1 MMRRSIVI
9 SALMFVCSLAASA
22 QSKGEVPSWVNGYF
36 QEVDNSY
43 IEVVSAVGYNEE
55 NARNKAAEIIVDR
68 RSLATG
74 RQVNVQVR
82 NGDIL
87 VSGSDDLEVKSRVID
102 EYREYLPSGETRVY
116 LLVQTAKNPTYQLE
130 NVNVTER
137 YPFSARVFV
146 PGMAQI
152 HKGSTM
158 KGALFIGGEVLAVGG
173 IVVAE
178 CLRASYD
185 SKVNKTHSATARQD
199 YINKASNMQNVRN
212 GFIAGAAAIYL
223 WNVIDGVVAKGKRHV
238 EVGSARLSFAPYASP
253 EAAGI
258 GLCVNF

>member
-1 MMRRSIVI
+1 MRKDIIILV
-9 SALMFVCSLAASA
+9 LMLVCSLAASA
-22 QSKGEVPSWVNGYF
+22 QNKGDAPSWIKGYF
-36 QEVDNSY
+36 QELDNSY

-55 NARNKAAEIIVDR
+55 NARNKAAEIIIDR

-74 RQVNVQVR
+74 RQVSVQVR

-102 EYREYLPSGETRVY
+102 EYREYLPSGETRTY

-130 NVNVTER
+130 NVNITER

-146 PGMAQI
+146 PGMAQL
-152 HKGSTM
+152 HKGSTL
-158 KGALFIGGEVLAVGG
+158 KGCLFIGGEVLAVGG

-178 CLRASYD
+178 CMRASYE
-185 SKVNKTHSATARQD
+185 SKINKTHSATSRQQ
-199 YINKASNMQNVRN
+199 YINNASNMQNVRN

-238 EVGSARLSFAPYASP
+238 EVGSAQMSFSPYVSP
-253 EAAGI
+253 ESAGI
-258 GLCVNF
+258 GLCINF

>member
-1 MMRRSIVI
+1 MRKSVI
-9 SALMFVCSLAASA
+9 LLVLILVCSLAVSA
-22 QSKGEVPSWVNGYF
+22 QSKEEAPSWINGYF

-55 NARNKAAEIIVDR
+55 NARNKAATVIVDR

-74 RQVNVQVR
+74 RQVNVQVK
-82 NGDIL
+82 NGEII
-87 VSGSDDLEVKSRVID
+87 VSGNDDLEVKSRVIE
-102 EYREYLPSGETRVY
+102 EYQEYLPSGETRVY
-116 LLVQTAKNPTYQLE
+116 LLVQTAKNPAYKLE

-137 YPFSARVFV
+137 YPFSARVVV

-152 HKGSTM
+152 HKGSTL
-158 KGALFIGGEVLAVGG
+158 KGCLFIGGEVLAVGG

-178 CLRASYD
+178 CMRASYE
-185 SKVNKTHSATARQD
+185 SKINSTHSATARQQ
-199 YINKASNMQNVRN
+199 YINNASNMQNVRN

-238 EVGSARLSFAPYASP
+238 EIGSAQMSFSPYASP
-253 EAAGI
+253 ESAGI
-258 GLCVNF
+258 GLCINF